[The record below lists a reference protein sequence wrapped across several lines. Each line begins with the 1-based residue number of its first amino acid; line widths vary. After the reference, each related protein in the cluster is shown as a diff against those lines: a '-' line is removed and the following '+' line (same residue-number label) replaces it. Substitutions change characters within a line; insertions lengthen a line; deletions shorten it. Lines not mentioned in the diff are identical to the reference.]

1 MKILILL
8 LLSSCSF
15 IPDLKPIKNPVNDKF
30 TTSKSDGAETSA
42 QGEAAPSW
50 EHFYRIPELQALI
63 RIGLDNN
70 RDLRNATLA
79 IEETRAMYDIQK
91 SQLFPQINLNG
102 SYTKQHFP
110 STAINQGRVAI
121 PQAGVPLSGVPAGFT
136 QELYGINVGITNYEL
151 DFWGRIRSLNE
162 GALQRYLSTQAQQ
175 DNVRIM
181 LISDIATTYFSILA
195 DRHMIE
201 IAKNTAA
208 AQKAT
213 TDYVRNRVKVGVQNE
228 LELMQAETLLES
240 ARVDE
245 VAFTRKLAVDT
256 NALQLLL
263 GVPVRDLEFK
273 TSLQQITD
281 QMTKLTVSLD
291 SKLLLQR
298 PDVKASEHQLIAANA
313 DIGAA
318 RAAFFPTV
326 SLTTQVGRLSRETT
340 NLFDQA
346 SEAWTFS
353 PSISLPIFTGG
364 RLGAGLDVAKVRKDR
379 RIAEYEQTIQRAFR
393 EVSDALVSN
402 EKLSELN
409 AIQQRVLKAA
419 DRGYMLSRER
429 YRTGVDPY
437 IIELD
442 SRRALYRAQTANIN
456 QQLEYFSNLTYLYRS
471 LGGGVGSR

>member
-1 MKILILL
+1 MKLIALMLL
-8 LLSSCSF
+8 ASCSF
-15 IPDLKPIKNPVNDKF
+15 IPDLKPIKNPVSDQF
-30 TTSKSDGAETSA
+30 TASKSAGAQTSEK
-42 QGEAAPSW
+42 GEDIPSW

-79 IEETRAMYDIQK
+79 IEETRALYDIQK

-121 PQAGVPLSGVPAGFT
+121 PQASVPLAGVPAGFT

-151 DFWGRIRSLNE
+151 DFWGRVRGLNE
-162 GALQRYLSTQAQQ
+162 VALRRYLATQELQ

-181 LISDIATTYFSILA
+181 LISDIATTYFNILA
-195 DRHMIE
+195 DRQMIE

-213 TDYVRNRVKVGVQNE
+213 TEYVRNRVKVGIQNE
-228 LELMQAETLLES
+228 VELMQAETLLES

-273 TSLQQITD
+273 TSLERITQ
-281 QMTKLTVSLD
+281 QMTKLTVGLN

-298 PDVKASEHQLIAANA
+298 PDVKASEHQLVAANA

-326 SLTTQVGRLSRETT
+326 SLTTQVGRLSRETS
-340 NLFDQA
+340 NLFDKA
-346 SEAWTFS
+346 SEAWSFS
-353 PSISLPIFTGG
+353 PTISLPIFTRG
-364 RLGAGLDVAKVRKDR
+364 RLGAQLEVAKVRKDR

-409 AIQQRVLKAA
+409 SIQQRVLRSSN
-419 DRGYMLSRER
+419 RGYELARER

-456 QQLEYFSNLTYLYRS
+456 QQLEYFSNLSYLYRS